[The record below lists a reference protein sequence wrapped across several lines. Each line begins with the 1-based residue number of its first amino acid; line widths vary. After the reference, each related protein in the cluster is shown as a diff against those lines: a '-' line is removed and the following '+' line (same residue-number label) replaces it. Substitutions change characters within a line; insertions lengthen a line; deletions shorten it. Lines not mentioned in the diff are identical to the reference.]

1 MSRMTGSGTH
11 RQDGA
16 GSGENRRTVLV
27 GGLTT
32 AAALSLGL
40 RKAFAADPTTL
51 VGIIEEDPS
60 LMNPAITAA
69 ISSYATGSPVYNAL
83 TNIRP
88 NGSIQPEL
96 AESWDISPDGLTYT
110 FRLRRDVLWHDDVPF
125 TSADVKFS
133 IETAN
138 AKLQPWGRGAYRAL
152 DRVETPD
159 AYTAVL
165 KLKQPQASLMLG
177 TDRACSAILPKHIWE
192 KEDLLKSAYNQ
203 KPLGTGPYKFVEY
216 VRGES
221 IRYAKNPKYFG
232 GVPAVDELIFRIIP
246 DAAARVA
253 AFENGDVD
261 MIYHGALPFSEAPR
275 LSKISGVAVKQTDLR
290 GAAYLGLINTR
301 RKPYDDV
308 RVRRAL
314 AHAIDR
320 AFIRDN
326 VATGYTIKMVGP
338 VPPAS
343 SLHNDKIADYAFDP
357 KKAAELL
364 DGAGYARK
372 ADGTRFTF
380 DLLWPS
386 YDILVTKTADIIYR
400 NLSDIGIKVNLQPLE
415 RAALNQKGYVGLQ
428 FDMIIETFGQG
439 PDPDIGVERLYNSRS
454 IFTPPLPYTNAS
466 GYSNPEVDK
475 LFDEQR
481 VQTDPAKRKEVY
493 GRLQEIVWNDLPVL
507 PIFAYAAPNVYRST
521 YVTDVF
527 DVSYGNQENFAKA
540 RLVKG

>member
-1 MSRMTGSGTH
+1 MSNAR
-11 RQDGA
+11 RFQNNVLAGA
-16 GSGENRRTVLV
+16 MPSRRAVLI
-27 GGLTT
+27 GGVSAAAALQMGVRT
-32 AAALSLGL
+32 AAA
-40 RKAFAADPTTL
+40 AEPTTL
-51 VGIIEEDPS
+51 VGIIEEDPA

-88 NGSIQPEL
+88 DGSITPEL

-110 FRLRRDVLWHDDVPF
+110 FRLRKDVLWHDDVPF

-133 IETAN
+133 LENAN
-138 AKLQPWGRGAYRAL
+138 SKLQPWGRGAYRAL
-152 DRVETPD
+152 DHVETPD
-159 AYTAVL
+159 PYTAVL
-165 KLKQPQASLMLG
+165 KLKQPQASLLLG

-192 KEDLLKSAYNQ
+192 GSDILKNPHNQ
-203 KPLGTGPYKFVEY
+203 KPLGTGPYKFAEY
-216 VRGES
+216 VSGES
-221 IRYAKNPKYFG
+221 IRYVRNTKYFG
-232 GVPAVDELIFRIIP
+232 GAPSIEQLIFRIIP
-246 DAAARVA
+246 DPAARIA

-275 LSKISGVAVKQTDLR
+275 LSKLPGVSVKQTDLR

-308 RVRRAL
+308 RVRHAL

-320 AFIRDN
+320 GFVRDN
-326 VATGYTIKMVGP
+326 IATGYTIKMVGP

-343 SLHNDKIADYAFDP
+343 SLHNDKLTDYAFDP
-357 KKAAELL
+357 RKAAEML
-364 DGAGYARK
+364 DAAGYPKK

-386 YDILVTKTADIIYR
+386 YDILMTKTADIIYR

-428 FDMIIETFGQG
+428 FDMIMETFGQG
-439 PDPDIGVERLYNSRS
+439 PDPDIGVERLYNTKS
-454 IFTPPLPYTNAS
+454 IFSPPQPYTNAS
-466 GYSNPEVDK
+466 GYSNPEVDR

-481 VQTDPAKRKEVY
+481 VQVDPAKRKEVY
-493 GRLQEIVWNDLPVL
+493 GKLQELVWNDLPVL
-507 PIFAYAAPNVYRST
+507 PIFAYAAPNVYRSS
-521 YVTDVF
+521 YVKDVF

-540 RLVKG
+540 TLVKS